1 MNQAFQR
8 RLLDALEGLYDRLA
22 NVDPARPRTN
32 ACGTCRTCCT
42 ARGVDRQVV
51 TELELGLLARHYGP
65 ERAQDFRRFANRER
79 GPDGQ
84 FTFDPCPN
92 LGPAGCSVY
101 AHRPFS
107 CRVFGH
113 YRLEHTR
120 LPDECHF
127 RGSERSLPH
136 QDYYRSVPGA
146 EDLRVLSRDYQMLR
160 AHAPD
165 PPASDVPGGAGR
177 LPPDPPA
184 SDVPGGAG
192 VVGLNLDDPLDR
204 ALADLS
210 RGEEVEVAPPG
221 PDAPLF
227 AHYVRALWA
236 GQHER
241 HEEAVE
247 RYQWVLDHCPERYD
261 LKAFLGFHAF
271 QLGRFELAEQAW
283 LESLAGAVQPLT
295 LAFLGYLYQHRGEW
309 QLAADFFGAA
319 AELEPEQPL
328 HRQRQQQSLQRLLSP

>member
-1 MNQAFQR
+1 MKETFR
-8 RLLDALEGLYDRLA
+8 RQLLDALERLYLSLE
-22 NVDPARPRTN
+22 PPSPRPN

-65 ERAQDFRRFANRER
+65 ERAQDFRRFASRER
-79 GPDGQ
+79 RPDGQ

-92 LGPAGCSVY
+92 LGPEGCSVY
-101 AHRPFS
+101 PHRPFS

-136 QDYYRSVPGA
+136 QDYYRSFPGA

-160 AHAPD
+160 PN
-165 PPASDVPGGAGR
+165 
-177 LPPDPPA
+177 LPPDPAA
-184 SDVPGGAG
+184 SHDPGGGA
-192 VVGLNLDDPLDR
+192 VGLNLEDPLDR
-204 ALADLS
+204 ALAALS

-236 GQHER
+236 GQHEH
-241 HEEAVE
+241 HEEALQ

-271 QLGRFELAEQAW
+271 QIGRFELAEQAW

-309 QLAADFFGAA
+309 QQAADFFGAA

-328 HRQRQQQSLQRLLSP
+328 HRQRQQQALQRVLSP